1 MTKNLNETI
10 SNTGLA
16 RSTGNIGGRLERHLL
31 EGTLQ
36 ALPQQIHKENKKN
49 KISVWSGGGVIFSSS
64 RNEWTMERVGG

>member
-1 MTKNLNETI
+1 MTKKLNETI

-36 ALPQQIHKENKKN
+36 ALPQQIHKENKNKN

-64 RNEWTMERVGG
+64 KNE